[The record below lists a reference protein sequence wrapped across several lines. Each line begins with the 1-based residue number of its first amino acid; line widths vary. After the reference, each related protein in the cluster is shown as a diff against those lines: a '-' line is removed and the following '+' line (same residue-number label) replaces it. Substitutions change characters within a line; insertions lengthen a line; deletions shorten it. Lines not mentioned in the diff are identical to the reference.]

1 MELKIDGYIQGFTF
15 KVENIGGTVVERK
28 EGIEQM
34 GSKTKLQNIDLWQRT
49 KNSKTKT
56 KWRLSN

>member
-1 MELKIDGYIQGFTF
+1 MYFQGFTF
-15 KVENIGGTVVERK
+15 KVENVGGIIVGRK
-28 EGIEQM
+28 EGIEQL

>member
-1 MELKIDGYIQGFTF
+1 MELKIHLYIQGFTF
-15 KVENIGGTVVERK
+15 KVENVGGIIVGRK

>member
-1 MELKIDGYIQGFTF
+1 MYIQGFTF
-15 KVENIGGTVVERK
+15 KVENVGGTVVGKK

-49 KNSKTKT
+49 KNSKKKKNEMKIIKLT
-56 KWRLSN
+56 